1 MDRELI
7 GALGVL
13 AMILLMFA
21 RMPVAFAL
29 TLVGWVGL
37 AILRSD
43 RAADAVLSSDTFGT
57 LLSFDLTTIPA
68 FMLMGYITYVSG
80 FTREIYD
87 AARIWFGRTPG
98 GLAAA
103 STLGCA
109 AFAAVSGSSL
119 ATAAAMGKIAVP
131 EMLRRGYDK
140 GLATGV
146 VAASGTLGSLI
157 PPSVLMILYA
167 VFTEQSIA
175 LLFIAG
181 IIPGFLSAA
190 IYIGM
195 VLIRA
200 RANPALAPGM
210 TERVSLGEKFAAL
223 SGSWGIVLLFIL
235 VMGGIMIGFF
245 TPMEAGAIGASG
257 AFLIAALA
265 GRMTRAKTSA
275 AFLDALRQTGSIFA
289 IIFGAMIFSR
299 FIALS
304 GLGQFLAD
312 WASSISTDATPVIIA
327 ISVIYVILGTFIGPI
342 EIMLLT
348 LPIVTPVVEGYDVS
362 LIWFGVIMIKYLE
375 IGLITPPLGFNVFI
389 ISSVVGKA
397 VPVTTIF
404 RGVMW
409 FLAMDILTLAVLI
422 AWPEITLYLPDLYT
436 DWMSFLRNADMG
448 AMQAIGLW
456 LQGDLAATVAAGG

>member
-1 MDRELI
+1 MERELI

-13 AMILLMFA
+13 AMIILMFL
-21 RMPVAFAL
+21 RIPVAFAL
-29 TLVGWVGL
+29 LLVGWIGL
-37 AILRSD
+37 VLLRSD
-43 RAADAVLSSDTFGT
+43 MAADAVLSADTFGT
-57 LLSFDLTTIPA
+57 VLNFDLTTIPA

-80 FTREIYD
+80 FTRDIYD
-87 AARIWFGRTPG
+87 AARVWFARTAG

-175 LLFIAG
+175 LLFLAG
-181 IIPGFLSAA
+181 VIPGFLSAG

-200 RANPALAPGM
+200 KLNPALAPGM
-210 TERVSLGEKFAAL
+210 TERTSWSEKFHAL
-223 SGSWGIVLLFIL
+223 RGSWGIVALFIL

-245 TPMEAGAIGASG
+245 TPMEAGAIGAAG
-257 AFLIAALA
+257 AFLIALVT
-265 GRMTRAKTSA
+265 GRLTRDRTEA
-275 AFLDALRQTGSIFA
+275 AFVDALRQTASIFA
-289 IIFGAMIFSR
+289 IIFGAMVFSR
-299 FIALS
+299 FIAIS
-304 GLGQFLAD
+304 GLGQWLAD
-312 WASSISTDATPVIIA
+312 FASTISNDPTPVIIA
-327 ISVIYVILGTFIGPI
+327 LSVIYVILGTFIGPI

-375 IGLITPPLGFNVFI
+375 IGLITPPLGFNVFM
-389 ISSVVGKA
+389 ISSVVGRL

-404 RGVMW
+404 KGVSW
-409 FLAMDILTLAVLI
+409 FLAMDVLTLAILI
-422 AWPEITLYLPDLYT
+422 AWPSLTLYLPELYT
-436 DWMSFLRNADMG
+436 DWMSFLRNADLG
-448 AMQAIGLW
+448 AFEAIGLW
-456 LQGDLAATVAAGG
+456 LTGGLEAALVDGS

>member
-1 MDRELI
+1 MDREVL

-13 AMILLMFA
+13 AMIVLMFL
-21 RMPVAFAL
+21 RIPVAFAL
-29 TLVGWVGL
+29 MLVGWVGL
-37 AILRSD
+37 VILRSD
-43 RAADAVLSSDTFGT
+43 RAADAVLSADTFGT
-57 LLSFDLTTIPA
+57 LLNFDLTTIPA
-68 FMLMGYITYVSG
+68 FMLMGYITYVAG

-87 AARIWFGRTPG
+87 AARVWFGRTAG

-181 IIPGFLSAA
+181 IIPGILSAGV
-190 IYIGM
+190 YIAM

-200 RANPALAPGM
+200 RINPALAPAM
-210 TERVSLGEKFAAL
+210 TERVSLADKFRAL
-223 SGSWGIVLLFIL
+223 GGSWAIMLLFVL
-235 VMGGIMIGFF
+235 VMGGIMGGFF
-245 TPMEAGAIGASG
+245 TPMEAGAIGAAG
-257 AFLIAALA
+257 AIIIALLA
-265 GRMTRAKTSA
+265 GRLNRPKVSA
-275 AFLDALRQTGSIFA
+275 AFLDTLKQTGGIFA
-289 IIFGAMIFSR
+289 IIFGAYVFAR

-304 GLGQFLAD
+304 GLGQFLAEFAGSVSD
-312 WASSISTDATPVIIA
+312 QALPVIIA
-327 ISVIYVILGTFIGPI
+327 LSVIYVILGTFIGPI

-348 LPIVTPVVEGYDVS
+348 LPIVTPVVQNYDVS
-362 LIWFGVIMIKYLE
+362 MIWFGVIMIKYLE
-375 IGLITPPLGFNVFI
+375 IGLITPPLGFNVFM

-397 VPVTTIF
+397 VPITTIF
-404 RGVMW
+404 KGVTW
-409 FLAMDILTLAVLI
+409 FLAMDVLTLAVLI
-422 AWPEITLYLPDLYT
+422 AWPEITLYLPDLYVE
-436 DWMSFLRNADMG
+436 WMSFLRNADLG
-448 AMQAIGLW
+448 SVEAIRLW
-456 LQGDLAATVAAGG
+456 LQGDLAATAAAG